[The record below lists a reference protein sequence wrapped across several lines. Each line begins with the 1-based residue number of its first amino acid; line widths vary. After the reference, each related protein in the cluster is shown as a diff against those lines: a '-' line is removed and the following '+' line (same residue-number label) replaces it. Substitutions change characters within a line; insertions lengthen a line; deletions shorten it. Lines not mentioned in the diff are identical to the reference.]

1 MQHTVALREQSLRT
15 TFAVSKRLSS
25 VDIRVFL
32 AVADQGGISA
42 AARYLGLQKSFV
54 SRELAAFE
62 REVGARLFQRTTRR
76 LRLTDAGTILLA
88 YARRAVEELDNAE
101 AALASL
107 GEAPRGVLRVTL
119 PYAFL
124 RIILAPH
131 LAQFQA
137 QYPDLRIAF
146 DPNTRNLDLVQE
158 GVDLAIRIGDIA
170 PTTMVAKL
178 LGHVPMVL
186 VAAPAYVKKHGMP
199 ARPEELSDHCLIES
213 GPSVET
219 KIWTLEGDAIA
230 QCEIPVSPRVAVA
243 EPGVLLDLAV
253 GGLGIAVAP
262 LIYAEPLLASGSLVR
277 ILPAFRRGVRPI
289 HVIYPSRQLVAPKLR
304 IFVDFINDCWRATNF
319 SGREI

>member
-1 MQHTVALREQSLRT
+1 VG
-15 TFAVSKRLSS
+15 KKLSS
-25 VDIRVFL
+25 FDIRVFL

-42 AARYLGLQKSFV
+42 AARHLGLQKSFV
-54 SRELAAFE
+54 SREVAAFE

-76 LRLTDAGTILLA
+76 LSLTDAGTILLA

-101 AALASL
+101 SALASL
-107 GEAPRGVLRVTL
+107 SEAPRGVLRVTL

-124 RIILAPH
+124 RIILAPYF
-131 LAQFQA
+131 AQFQA
-137 QYPDLRIAF
+137 HYPELRIAF

-158 GVDLAIRIGDIA
+158 GVDVAIRIGDIA

-186 VAAPAYVKKHGMP
+186 VAAPGYIKKHGMP
-199 ARPEELSDHCLIES
+199 GGPEELSTHSLIES
-213 GPSVET
+213 GPSVEAR
-219 KIWTLEGDAIA
+219 IWKLEGDGIP
-230 QCEIPVSPRVAVA
+230 QHDVPVSPRVAVA

-277 ILPAFRRGVRPI
+277 VLPALRRGVRPI
-289 HVIYPSRQLVAPKLR
+289 HVIYPSRQLVTPKLR
-304 IFVDFINDCWRATNF
+304 VFVDFVNDCWRATSF

>member
-1 MQHTVALREQSLRT
+1 MAKKLSNVD
-15 TFAVSKRLSS
+15 VRLF
-25 VDIRVFL
+25 V

-42 AARYLGLQKSFV
+42 AARHLGLQKSFV
-54 SRELAAFE
+54 SREVAALE

-76 LRLTDAGTILLA
+76 LSLTDAGTILLA

-101 AALASL
+101 TALASL
-107 GEAPRGVLRVTL
+107 SETPRGVLRVTL

-137 QYPDLRIAF
+137 QFPDLRIAF

-158 GVDLAIRIGDIA
+158 GVDVAIRIGAIT

-186 VAAPAYVKKHGMP
+186 VASPGYATKHGLP
-199 ARPEELSDHCLIES
+199 GEAAELSRHCLIES

-219 KIWTLEGDAIA
+219 SVWRLEGDAIA
-230 QCEIPVSPRVAVA
+230 PMDIPVAPRAAVA

-253 GGLGIAVAP
+253 RGLGIAVAP

-277 ILPAFRRGVRPI
+277 VLPRLRRETRPV
-289 HVIYPSRQLVAPKLR
+289 HVIYPSRQLVSPKLR
-304 IFVDFINDCWRATNF
+304 VFVDFVGDCWRAASF
-319 SGREI
+319 SDPGV